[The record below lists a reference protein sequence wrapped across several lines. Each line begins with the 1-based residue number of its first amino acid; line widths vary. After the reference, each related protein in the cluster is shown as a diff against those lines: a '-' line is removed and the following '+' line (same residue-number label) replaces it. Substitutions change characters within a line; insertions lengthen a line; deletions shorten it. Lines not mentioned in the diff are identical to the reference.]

1 MEEQMMGNHKVPPHT
16 QHEKDI
22 INSIMKNGWQMN
34 LLVPVTDPILKKPLE
49 SCSIGLDRKELQNT
63 LKIAMEHH
71 QGIGLSANQIGIKER
86 AFIMYSDVKKK
97 EMITC
102 FDPLITEYSKEKIIM
117 DEGCLTWPGL
127 WLKVERSEGIQC
139 VYNDVDGELVQ
150 VQMHGL
156 EARIFQHEY
165 DHMEGTNFTQRVSRL
180 RLNMGKRRASKMR
193 KKSILTNTKW
203 PRGRMSRLAR

>member
-1 MEEQMMGNHKVPPHT
+1 MTVNTDGWHKQPPYT
-16 QHEKDI
+16 QHALDVME
-22 INSIMKNGWQMN
+22 SIQENGWKMDR
-34 LLVPVTDPILKKPLE
+34 LVSVTDPILKKPLE
-49 SCSIGLDRKELQNT
+49 SCSIGLDRKELQTT
-63 LKIAMEHH
+63 LQNAMEHH

-97 EMITC
+97 EIISC
-102 FDPLITEYSKEKIIM
+102 FDPLITDYSEEKIIM

-127 WLKVERSEGIQC
+127 WLKVERSEGIRC

-156 EARIFQHEY
+156 ESRIFQHEY

-180 RLNMGKRRASKMR
+180 KLNMAKRRASKMM
-193 KKSILTNTKW
+193 KKSLLSVK
-203 PRGRMSRLAR
+203 

>member
-1 MEEQMMGNHKVPPHT
+1 MTVNTDGWHKVPPYT
-16 QHEKDI
+16 KREKDI
-22 INSIMKNGWQMN
+22 IHSIMENGWQMD

-49 SCSIGLDRKELQNT
+49 SCSIGLDRKELQTT
-63 LKIAMEHH
+63 LQNAMEHH

-97 EMITC
+97 EMISC

-180 RLNMGKRRASKMR
+180 KLNMAKRRASKMR
-193 KKSILTNTKW
+193 KKSILTK
-203 PRGRMSRLAR
+203 PA

>member
-16 QHEKDI
+16 KREKDI
-22 INSIMKNGWQMN
+22 IHSIMENGWQMD

-49 SCSIGLDRKELQNT
+49 SCSIGLDRKELQTT
-63 LKIAMEHH
+63 LQNAMEHH

-180 RLNMGKRRASKMR
+180 KLNMAKRRASKMR
-193 KKSILTNTKW
+193 KKSILTK
-203 PRGRMSRLAR
+203 AA

>member
-1 MEEQMMGNHKVPPHT
+1 MTVNTDGWHKQPHYTQLAPDVME
-16 QHEKDI
+16 
-22 INSIMKNGWQMN
+22 SIQENGWKMDR
-34 LLVPVTDPILKKPLE
+34 LVSVTDPILKKPLE
-49 SCSIGLDRKELQNT
+49 SCSIGLDRKELQTT
-63 LKIAMEHH
+63 LQNAMEHH

-97 EMITC
+97 EIISC
-102 FDPLITEYSKEKIIM
+102 FDPLITDYSEEKIIM

-127 WLKVERSEGIQC
+127 WLKVERSEGIRC

-156 EARIFQHEY
+156 ESRIFQHEY

-180 RLNMGKRRASKMR
+180 KLNMAKRRASKMM
-193 KKSILTNTKW
+193 KKSLLSMK
-203 PRGRMSRLAR
+203 

>member
-1 MEEQMMGNHKVPPHT
+1 MTDNTDGWNKQPHYT
-16 QHEKDI
+16 QLALDV
-22 INSIMKNGWQMN
+22 MKRIEDTQ
-34 LLVPVTDPILKKPLE
+34 LVPVTDPILKNPLE
-49 SCSIGLDRKELQNT
+49 SCSIGLDRKELQDR
-63 LKIAMEHH
+63 LLSAMEHY

-97 EMITC
+97 EMISC
-102 FDPLITEYSKEKIIM
+102 FDPLITEYSEEKIIM

-127 WLKVERSEGIQC
+127 WLKVERSEGIRC

-165 DHMEGTNFTQRVSRL
+165 DHMEGTNFTQRVSKL
-180 RLNMGKRRASKMR
+180 KLNMAKRRASKMR
-193 KKSILTNTKW
+193 KKSILTKT
-203 PRGRMSRLAR
+203 A

>member
-1 MEEQMMGNHKVPPHT
+1 MDEQMTVNSDGWNKQPHYT
-16 QHEKDI
+16 QLALDVKKRIEDT
-22 INSIMKNGWQMN
+22 Q
-34 LLVPVTDPILKKPLE
+34 LVPVTDPILKKPLE
-49 SCSIGLDRKELQNT
+49 SCSIGLDRKELHDR
-63 LKIAMEHH
+63 LLSAMEHY
-71 QGIGLSANQIGIKER
+71 QGIGLSANQIGIQER

-97 EMITC
+97 EMISC

-180 RLNMGKRRASKMR
+180 KLNMAKRRASKMR
-193 KKSILTNTKW
+193 KKSILTKT
-203 PRGRMSRLAR
+203 A

>member
-1 MEEQMMGNHKVPPHT
+1 ME
-16 QHEKDI
+16 
-22 INSIMKNGWQMN
+22 NGWQMD

-49 SCSIGLDRKELQNT
+49 SCSIGLDRKELQTT
-63 LKIAMEHH
+63 LQNAMEHH

-97 EMITC
+97 EMISC

-180 RLNMGKRRASKMR
+180 KLNMAKRRASKMR
-193 KKSILTNTKW
+193 KKSILTET
-203 PRGRMSRLAR
+203 A

>member
-1 MEEQMMGNHKVPPHT
+1 ME
-16 QHEKDI
+16 
-22 INSIMKNGWQMN
+22 NGWQMD

-49 SCSIGLDRKELQNT
+49 SCSIGLDRKELQTT
-63 LKIAMEHH
+63 LQNAMEHH

-97 EMITC
+97 EMISC

-180 RLNMGKRRASKMR
+180 KLNMAKRRASKMR
-193 KKSILTNTKW
+193 KKSILTKT
-203 PRGRMSRLAR
+203 A

>member
-1 MEEQMMGNHKVPPHT
+1 MEEQMTVNSDGWNKEPHYT
-16 QHEKDI
+16 QLALDVKKRIEDT
-22 INSIMKNGWQMN
+22 Q
-34 LLVPVTDPILKKPLE
+34 LVPVTDPILKKPLE
-49 SCSIGLDRKELQNT
+49 SCSIGLDRKELQDR
-63 LKIAMEHH
+63 LLSAMEHY

-97 EMITC
+97 ETITC
-102 FDPLITEYSKEKIIM
+102 FDPLITEYHLDKIIM

-127 WLKVERSEGIQC
+127 WLKVERSEGIRC

-165 DHMEGTNFTQRVSRL
+165 DHMEGTNFTQRVSKL
-180 RLNMGKRRASKMR
+180 KLNMAKRRASKMQKR
-193 KKSILTNTKW
+193 SILTKT
-203 PRGRMSRLAR
+203 A

>member
-1 MEEQMMGNHKVPPHT
+1 MTVNTDGWHKVPPYT
-16 QHEKDI
+16 KREKDI
-22 INSIMKNGWQMN
+22 IHSIMENGWEMN

-49 SCSIGLDRKELQNT
+49 SCSIGLDRKELQTT
-63 LKIAMEHH
+63 LQNAMEHH

-97 EMITC
+97 EMISC

-180 RLNMGKRRASKMR
+180 KLNMAKRRASKMR
-193 KKSILTNTKW
+193 KKSILAKT
-203 PRGRMSRLAR
+203 A

>member
-1 MEEQMMGNHKVPPHT
+1 MTVNTDGWHKVPPHT

-22 INSIMKNGWQMN
+22 INSIMENGWQMN
-34 LLVPVTDPILKKPLE
+34 FLVPVTDPILKNPLE

-97 EMITC
+97 EMISC

-180 RLNMGKRRASKMR
+180 KLNMAKRRASKMR
-193 KKSILTNTKW
+193 KKSILTKT
-203 PRGRMSRLAR
+203 A

>member
-1 MEEQMMGNHKVPPHT
+1 MTVNSDGWNKQPHYT
-16 QHEKDI
+16 QHELDVKKRIEDT
-22 INSIMKNGWQMN
+22 Q
-34 LLVPVTDPILKKPLE
+34 LVPVTDPILRNPLE
-49 SCSIGLDRKELQNT
+49 SCSIGLDRKELHDR
-63 LKIAMEHH
+63 LLSAMEHY

-97 EMITC
+97 EMISC
-102 FDPLITEYSKEKIIM
+102 FDPLITEYSEEKIIM

-127 WLKVERSEGIQC
+127 WLKVTRSEGIRC

-165 DHMEGTNFTQRVSRL
+165 DHMEGTNFTKRVSPL
-180 RLNMGKRRASKMR
+180 KLNMAKRRATKMR
-193 KKSILTNTKW
+193 KKSLL
-203 PRGRMSRLAR
+203 SV

>member
-1 MEEQMMGNHKVPPHT
+1 MEEQMTDNTDGWHKQPQYT
-16 QHEKDI
+16 QLALDV
-22 INSIMKNGWQMN
+22 MKRIEDTQ
-34 LLVPVTDPILKKPLE
+34 LVPVTDPILKNPLE
-49 SCSIGLDRKELQNT
+49 SCSIGLDRKEIQDRL
-63 LKIAMEHH
+63 LSAMEHY

-97 EMITC
+97 ETITC
-102 FDPLITEYSKEKIIM
+102 FDPLITDYSEEKIIM

-127 WLKVERSEGIQC
+127 WLKVERSEGIRC

-180 RLNMGKRRASKMR
+180 KLNMAKRRASKMK
-193 KKSILTNTKW
+193 KKSILTKT
-203 PRGRMSRLAR
+203 A

>member
-1 MEEQMMGNHKVPPHT
+1 MTDNTDGWNKQPHYT
-16 QHEKDI
+16 QLALDV
-22 INSIMKNGWQMN
+22 MKRIEDTQ
-34 LLVPVTDPILKKPLE
+34 LVPVTDPILKNPLE
-49 SCSIGLDRKELQNT
+49 SCSIGLDRKELQDR
-63 LKIAMEHH
+63 LLSAMEHY

-97 EMITC
+97 ETITC
-102 FDPLITEYSKEKIIM
+102 FDPLITDYSEEKIIM

-127 WLKVERSEGIQC
+127 WLKVERSEGIRC

-180 RLNMGKRRASKMR
+180 KLNMAKRRASKMR
-193 KKSILTNTKW
+193 KKSILTKT
-203 PRGRMSRLAR
+203 A

>member
-1 MEEQMMGNHKVPPHT
+1 MTVNTDGWHKVPPYT
-16 QHEKDI
+16 KREKDI
-22 INSIMKNGWQMN
+22 IHSIMENGWQMD

-49 SCSIGLDRKELQNT
+49 SCSIGLDRKELQTT
-63 LKIAMEHH
+63 LQNAMEHH

-97 EMITC
+97 EMISC

-180 RLNMGKRRASKMR
+180 KLNMAKRRASKMR
-193 KKSILTNTKW
+193 KKSILAKT
-203 PRGRMSRLAR
+203 A

>member
-1 MEEQMMGNHKVPPHT
+1 MTVNTDGWHKVPPYT
-16 QHEKDI
+16 KREKDI
-22 INSIMKNGWQMN
+22 IHSIMENGWQMD

-49 SCSIGLDRKELQNT
+49 SCSIGLDRKELQTT
-63 LKIAMEHH
+63 LQNAMEHH

-97 EMITC
+97 EMISC
-102 FDPLITEYSKEKIIM
+102 FDPLITDYSEEKIIM

-127 WLKVERSEGIQC
+127 WLKVERSEGIRC

-180 RLNMGKRRASKMR
+180 KLNMAKRRASKMK
-193 KKSILTNTKW
+193 KKSILAKT
-203 PRGRMSRLAR
+203 A

>member
-1 MEEQMMGNHKVPPHT
+1 MTVNSDGWNKQPHYT
-16 QHEKDI
+16 QHELDV
-22 INSIMKNGWQMN
+22 MKRMFGSQ
-34 LLVPVTDPILKKPLE
+34 LVSVTDPILKNPLE
-49 SCSIGLDRKELQNT
+49 SCSIGLDRKELHDR
-63 LKIAMEHH
+63 LLSAMEHY
-71 QGIGLSANQIGIKER
+71 QGIGLSANQIGIQER

-97 EMITC
+97 EMISC
-102 FDPLITEYSKEKIIM
+102 FDPLITEYGEEKIIM

-127 WLKVERSEGIQC
+127 WLKVERSEGIRC

-180 RLNMGKRRASKMR
+180 KLNMAKRRASKMR
-193 KKSILTNTKW
+193 KKSILAKT
-203 PRGRMSRLAR
+203 A